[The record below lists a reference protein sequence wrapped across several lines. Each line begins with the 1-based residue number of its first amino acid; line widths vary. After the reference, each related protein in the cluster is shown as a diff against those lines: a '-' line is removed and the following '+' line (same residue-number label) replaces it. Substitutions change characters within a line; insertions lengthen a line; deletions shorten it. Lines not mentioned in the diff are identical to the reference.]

1 MVSHTKQPING
12 KFTAETDFLTTAA
25 NRIGSTF
32 FFPKTR
38 KRKIASETR
47 SGIKQ
52 PILYSQI
59 IYNRKAPKS
68 RAKEGESR
76 GYLESGVFPWRELQ
90 VWRAI

>member
-1 MVSHTKQPING
+1 M
-12 KFTAETDFLTTAA
+12 
-25 NRIGSTF
+25 
-32 FFPKTR
+32 
-38 KRKIASETR
+38 KIASETR
-47 SGIKQ
+47 PGIKQ
-52 PILYSQI
+52 PILYSHI